1 MNAAKQNN
9 NSYHLTNVSNEGRV
23 RTLYPD
29 VELYMPIKMLQIPRN
44 FSCRLNDI
52 LKICEMINAGQI
64 TDPIIVNEDNL
75 IIDGKK
81 RYYAFKRLGYERVN
95 VVRKMNTSN
104 DLNGNEY
111 SVLKNC
117 S

>member
-1 MNAAKQNN
+1 MNAAKQHT
-9 NSYHLTNVSNEGRV
+9 STYLTNVGNEGRV

-29 VELYMPIKMLQIPRN
+29 VELYMPLKMLQLPRN

-52 LKICEMINAGQI
+52 LKICDLINAGQI
-64 TDPIIVNEDNL
+64 SDPIIVNEENL
-75 IIDGKK
+75 IMDGKK
-81 RYYAFKRLGYERVN
+81 RYYAYKRLGYERVN
-95 VVRKMNTSN
+95 VVRKMNNPN
-104 DLNGNEY
+104 DLSGNEY